1 VCARVGGVTEWNRRV
16 YGGGTDDRRRRRRRR
31 ARVSMAT
38 RPGGTGRVPVSWTL
52 TNDGRPEP
60 EPSSARR
67 RLARARRV
75 RAP

>member
-16 YGGGTDDRRRRRRRR
+16 PPAQTTAAAAAAA

-38 RPGGTGRVPVSWTL
+38 RPGGTGRVPVSRTL

-60 EPSSARR
+60 EPSSARH

-75 RAP
+75 LAP

>member
-1 VCARVGGVTEWNRRV
+1 V
-16 YGGGTDDRRRRRRRR
+16 YGGGGGRDDRRRR

-60 EPSSARR
+60 EPSSARHR
-67 RLARARRV
+67 RLIRARRV
-75 RAP
+75 LAP